1 MPRPSTVLL
10 YHLANV
16 DALGAIVAAGALP
29 CAAAQ
34 AADGDP
40 VPGGNGHHQR
50 RLRRAVPCHPGD
62 QLGDYVS
69 FSFCPRPV
77 ALAVAHRRSSAGQ
90 TPLVHLVTAL
100 HDVAAWCTHQDVRWA
115 FTTANAAAAYADF
128 FADMDEFDRID
139 WDAVLSNDLRRPA
152 AKEAKQAEF
161 LVRGCVPW
169 VLVRGVGVMD
179 AAIRA
184 RVEAIIAS
192 EPQPPPVVA
201 QRDWYFP

>member
-10 YHLANV
+10 YHLAHV

-29 CAAAQ
+29 CEAAQ
-34 AADGDP
+34 VADGDP
-40 VPGGNGHHQR
+40 LPAGNGRNER

-62 QLGDYVS
+62 RLGDYVS

-77 ALAVAHRRSSAGQ
+77 ALAVAHRRSSGGQ
-90 TPLVHLVTAL
+90 TPLVHLVLAW

-115 FTTANAAAAYADF
+115 FTTANAAAAYTDF
-128 FADMDEFDRID
+128 FDDMDEFDRID
-139 WDAVLSNDLRRPA
+139 WDAVASNDLRRPA

-161 LVRGCVPW
+161 LVRGRVPW
-169 VLVRGVGVMD
+169 SLVRGIGVMD

-184 RVEAIIAS
+184 RVEAIIADQ
-192 EPQPPPVVA
+192 PQPPRVVA